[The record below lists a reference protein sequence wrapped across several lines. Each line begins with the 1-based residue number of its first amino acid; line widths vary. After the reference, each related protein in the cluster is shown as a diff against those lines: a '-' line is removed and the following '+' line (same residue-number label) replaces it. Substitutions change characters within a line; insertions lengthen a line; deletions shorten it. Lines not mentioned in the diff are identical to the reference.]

1 MFLAGADGQTPE
13 LRPASIK
20 GALRFWWRAMHGH
33 LKLEELKKKEDA
45 IFGSASN
52 YGIKSKLT
60 IRVLGTQP
68 PVSTVPLPDRRKK
81 TYGDKYRINILDYMA
96 YGMVQYDNNQRRN
109 ILARHYIGAGEIFN
123 LKLTLNTDF
132 SAEILK
138 AFYLLSEFGGLGAKS
153 RNGYGSFK
161 VINGDE
167 HLNHVSIKS
176 FENTP
181 PSSFSSL
188 SKESKLDEENGFR
201 SWEDALFFLG
211 ESYQI
216 AREKTDSKHI
226 YSKRI
231 LLSQPII
238 INSGDG
244 RRGEVPETILKNGRH
259 AKPYFMSVSKASDG
273 KYAAKLISM
282 PYNFLENHP
291 NHHKKHLEKYW
302 DAIEE
307 FNKNLGIR

>member
-52 YGIKSKLT
+52 DGTKSKLT

-68 PVSTVPLPDRRKK
+68 SLSAVPLPYRRKE
-81 TYGDKYRINILDYMA
+81 TYGGKYKINILDYMA

-109 ILARHYIGAGEIFN
+109 ILVRNYIGTGEIFN
-123 LKLTLNTDF
+123 LKLTLNSDL

-181 PSSFSSL
+181 PSSFSAL
-188 SKESKLDEENGFR
+188 SKETKLDEENGFR

-216 AREKTDSKHI
+216 AREKTDSKHN
-226 YSKRI
+226 YTRRI
-231 LLSQPII
+231 LMSQPII
-238 INSGDG
+238 VNG
-244 RRGEVPETILKNGRH
+244 GEVQETILKNGRH
-259 AKPYFMSVSKASDG
+259 AKPYFMSVSKTSDG

-282 PYNFLENHP
+282 PYNYLENHP
-291 NHHKKHLEKYW
+291 NHHKKHIEEYW
-302 DAIEE
+302 DTIKE
-307 FNKNLGIR
+307 FNKNLGLR